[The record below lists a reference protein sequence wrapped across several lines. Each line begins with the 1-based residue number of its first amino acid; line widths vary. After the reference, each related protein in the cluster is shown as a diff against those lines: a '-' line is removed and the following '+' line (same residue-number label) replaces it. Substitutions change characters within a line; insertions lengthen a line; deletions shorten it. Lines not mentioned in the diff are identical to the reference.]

1 MRQLELV
8 QKTFFS
14 YIVQNWPW
22 PESFHCIEV
31 MLAAPLRSRAVLGP
45 ISGKDDQW
53 KRCGPRFEDL
63 DCMERAVR
71 EAWREVKSNMFAHF
85 ASETTEVNLDCQM
98 NPNLW
103 RGKSV
108 SKEDSHSCQITVNI
122 DIILIRNQ
130 YLWWLSKLDST
141 CEIVICISR
150 DPTFLEMIWWLLET
164 WSNCRSWFHCAVI
177 QHMSLSHDHFCS
189 VVQHT
194 NIRIYIYY
202 IYNYDLSLKQVSSGI
217 WDLAKLWF
225 ISWPSDRANSCSAQR
240 SQPWCDGARTYDGH
254 WVLWRLADL
263 PLRALGKVQCWSL
276 WPTSWITTWP
286 LPYVK
291 FDSAS
296 TVFLVSSFIRLF
308 VFDLIPWL
316 LEHVSHKSLEAEV
329 ASVRTATLAED
340 VQLSQSL
347 LKLAAFFEFA
357 EGPLPRSEVFF
368 FQSRAH
374 LILQGCSTIRGYQ
387 GCNAWWCLGLG
398 SSVTSAV
405 KHSWSMSEISIA
417 T

>member
-22 PESFHCIEV
+22 PESFLCIEV

-108 SKEDSHSCQITVNI
+108 SKEDSHSCQTTVNI
-122 DIILIRNQ
+122 EIILIRNQ

-150 DPTFLEMIWWLLET
+150 VPTFFEMIWWLLET

-177 QHMSLSHDHFCS
+177 QHMSLSHDYFCS

-194 NIRIYIYY
+194 NIRIHTYIYIYIIYILY
-202 IYNYDLSLKQVSSGI
+202 IYIYIK
-217 WDLAKLWF
+217 
-225 ISWPSDRANSCSAQR
+225 
-240 SQPWCDGARTYDGH
+240 
-254 WVLWRLADL
+254 
-263 PLRALGKVQCWSL
+263 
-276 WPTSWITTWP
+276 
-286 LPYVK
+286 
-291 FDSAS
+291 
-296 TVFLVSSFIRLF
+296 
-308 VFDLIPWL
+308 
-316 LEHVSHKSLEAEV
+316 
-329 ASVRTATLAED
+329 
-340 VQLSQSL
+340 
-347 LKLAAFFEFA
+347 
-357 EGPLPRSEVFF
+357 
-368 FQSRAH
+368 
-374 LILQGCSTIRGYQ
+374 
-387 GCNAWWCLGLG
+387 
-398 SSVTSAV
+398 
-405 KHSWSMSEISIA
+405 
-417 T
+417 

>member
-1 MRQLELV
+1 MCFNLFQVEMHCLSKLSHCLFHISNSSNSSNSSSKLLEHAQVLWFSARPLSERTIATHQCHADARIVQEISVQFWLYRWMRQLELV

-108 SKEDSHSCQITVNI
+108 SKEDSHSCQTTVNI
-122 DIILIRNQ
+122 EIILIRNQ

-150 DPTFLEMIWWLLET
+150 VVTFFEMIWWLLEM

-177 QHMSLSHDHFCS
+177 QHMSLSHDYFCS

-194 NIRIYIYY
+194 NIRIHIIYY
-202 IYNYDLSLKQVSSGI
+202 CIYIIYI
-217 WDLAKLWF
+217 
-225 ISWPSDRANSCSAQR
+225 I
-240 SQPWCDGARTYDGH
+240 
-254 WVLWRLADL
+254 
-263 PLRALGKVQCWSL
+263 
-276 WPTSWITTWP
+276 
-286 LPYVK
+286 
-291 FDSAS
+291 
-296 TVFLVSSFIRLF
+296 
-308 VFDLIPWL
+308 
-316 LEHVSHKSLEAEV
+316 
-329 ASVRTATLAED
+329 
-340 VQLSQSL
+340 
-347 LKLAAFFEFA
+347 
-357 EGPLPRSEVFF
+357 
-368 FQSRAH
+368 
-374 LILQGCSTIRGYQ
+374 
-387 GCNAWWCLGLG
+387 
-398 SSVTSAV
+398 
-405 KHSWSMSEISIA
+405 
-417 T
+417 